1 MNIIV
6 PDEQAM
12 HATGL
17 QLARTAG
24 RPGVIYL
31 EGDLGTGKTTLVRSL
46 LRGLGYAGKV
56 KSPTY
61 TLVEPYSLAN
71 LTVYHL
77 DLYRLAHPEELE
89 WLGIR
94 DLHHGEDLL
103 LVEWPEHGAGRLPP
117 ADLVISIEY
126 HGAGRM
132 LRVRTLTPQGK
143 AMAAGLNETKRIVSS

>member
-1 MNIIV
+1 MKLLV
-6 PDEQAM
+6 PDAEAM
-12 HATGL
+12 QEIGR

-24 RPGVIYL
+24 RPGVVYL
-31 EGDLGTGKTTLVRSL
+31 EGELGTGKTTLVRSL

-61 TLVEPYSLAN
+61 TLVEPYPLTD

-77 DLYRLAHPEELE
+77 DLYRLADPEELE

-94 DLHHGEDLL
+94 DLDSGADLL
-103 LVEWPEHGAGRLPP
+103 LVEWPDHGAGLLPP

-126 HGAGRM
+126 QGSGR
-132 LRVRTLTPQGK
+132 LLCVQTLTPRGQS
-143 AMAAGLNETKRIVSS
+143 MAAGLGEPKQIVSS

>member
-1 MNIIV
+1 MKLVV
-6 PDEQAM
+6 PDAEAM
-12 HATGL
+12 HVIGQ

-24 RPGVIYL
+24 RPGVVYL
-31 EGDLGTGKTTLVRSL
+31 EGELGTGKTTLVRSL

-61 TLVEPYSLAN
+61 TLVEPYSLGD

-77 DLYRLAHPEELE
+77 DLYRLTDPEELE

-94 DLHHGEDLL
+94 DLDTAADLL
-103 LVEWPEHGAGRLPP
+103 VVEWPDHGAGLLPP

-126 HGAGRM
+126 QGAGRLLYM
-132 LRVRTLTPQGK
+132 QTPTPRGQSMALGLTQ
-143 AMAAGLNETKRIVSS
+143 TKRIVTS

>member
-1 MNIIV
+1 MKRVV

-12 HATGL
+12 QELGR

-24 RPGVIYL
+24 RPGVVYL
-31 EGDLGTGKTTLVRSL
+31 EGELGTGKTTLVRSL

-61 TLVEPYSLAN
+61 TLVEPYSLGD

-77 DLYRLAHPEELE
+77 DLYRLTDPEELE

-94 DLHHGEDLL
+94 DLDTAADLL
-103 LVEWPEHGAGRLPP
+103 VVEWPDHGAGLLPP

-126 HGAGRM
+126 QGAGRLLYM
-132 LRVRTLTPQGK
+132 QTPTPRGQSMALGLTQ
-143 AMAAGLNETKRIVSS
+143 TKRIVTS

>member
-94 DLHHGEDLL
+94 DLHRGDDLL
-103 LVEWPEHGAGRLPP
+103 LVEWPDHGAGLLPP

-126 HGAGRM
+126 QGAGRL
-132 LRVRTLTPQGK
+132 LRMRALTPQGK
-143 AMAAGLNETKRIVSS
+143 AMAAGLNEAKRIVSS

>member
-1 MNIIV
+1 MKLIV

-12 HATGL
+12 HATGR
-17 QLARTAG
+17 QLARTAA

-46 LRGLGYAGKV
+46 LHGLGYVGKV

-61 TLVEPYSLAN
+61 TLVEPYTLAD

-77 DLYRLAHPEELE
+77 DLYRLTDPEELE

-94 DLHHGEDLL
+94 DLHRGDELL
-103 LVEWPEHGAGRLPP
+103 LVEWPHHGAGRLPP

-126 HGAGRM
+126 HGAGRL
-132 LRVRTLTPQGK
+132 LRVQALTPRGK
-143 AMAAGLNETKRIVSS
+143 FMAAGLRDTKQIVSS

>member
-1 MNIIV
+1 MKLVV

-12 HATGL
+12 QEIGR

-24 RPGVIYL
+24 RPGVVYL
-31 EGDLGTGKTTLVRSL
+31 QGELGTGKTTLVRSL

-61 TLVEPYSLAN
+61 TLVEPYALAD

-77 DLYRLAHPEELE
+77 DLYRLADPEELE

-94 DLHHGEDLL
+94 DLDSGTDLL
-103 LVEWPEHGAGRLPP
+103 LVEWPDHGAGLLPP

-126 HGAGRM
+126 QDAGR
-132 LRVRTLTPQGK
+132 LLCVQTPTPRGQS
-143 AMAAGLNETKRIVSS
+143 MAAGLGETKLIVSS